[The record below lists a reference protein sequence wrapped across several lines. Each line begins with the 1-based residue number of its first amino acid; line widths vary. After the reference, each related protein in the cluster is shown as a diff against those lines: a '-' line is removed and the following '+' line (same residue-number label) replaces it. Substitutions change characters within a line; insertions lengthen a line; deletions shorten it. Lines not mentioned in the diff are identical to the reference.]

1 MDALPCAASVTCEGC
16 FASVKISSTGI
27 ERGECEVSKYAERQ
41 VYLERCFVTTLS
53 GRFQRREFEYEV
65 QLKLTDPPV
74 ILLAFSFHT
83 PSSFLELHP

>member
-1 MDALPCAASVTCEGC
+1 M
-16 FASVKISSTGI
+16 
-27 ERGECEVSKYAERQ
+27 
-41 VYLERCFVTTLS
+41 TLS